1 MCHHHLLPG
10 AALRGAALRA
20 ALTLGA
26 TASLCAHARDASA
39 QASAPSVT
47 PPSVV
52 QHVDAVYPQSALAR
66 REHADV
72 LLTLTVDV
80 DGHVSKVEVVTS
92 GGADLD
98 EAAVSA
104 ARQWLFEPAR
114 RNGLAVASRIRVPFH
129 FAPPAPPP
137 ELVQPSPPEDQV
149 APMQAVPQE
158 TTPAPN
164 APASNGAGAEEVVVV
179 GRRQPI
185 SRGASD
191 FNVEVGQLAQ
201 VAQGNPHGNASDML
215 KLAAPGLLLTNEG
228 GEGHAEQVFLRGFD
242 AREGQDIE
250 FTVGGVPINESGNL
264 HGNGYADTH
273 FIIPELI
280 ERLRVLEGPFDP
292 RQGNY
297 AVAGSADYGL
307 GLEQR
312 GLTAKVTAGS
322 WGTERGL
329 LTWGPAN
336 ESRHTFAA
344 VEIYKTDGFGQ
355 NRDAQRATA
364 MGQYEG
370 KLGSKGSW
378 RLTTQAYS
386 THFHTAGVIR
396 EDDYAAGKIGFYDSY
411 DQSSFAR
418 AQVPQGG
425 DSSRYSIA
433 ADVETRSGDTT
444 LTQQVFLIK
453 RDMRLLEDFTG
464 FLLDVQQPLQSL
476 HPQRGD
482 ELDLNANELT
492 LGAKGSARWETKVLG
507 EKQEVEFGYFA
518 RGDQVSGTQQ
528 RLEATT
534 GVPYQTDTDLTSQL
548 ADIGLYG
555 DANLRVNSW
564 IAARGGVRADLFDYN
579 VLDNCAAHSVAHP
592 SLTNPPTD
600 QSCLSQQDYGRPR
613 EPNQRSS
620 TASTAV
626 LPKGTILFGPFEHL
640 TFSASYGQG
649 VRSIDPSYITQDV
662 KTPFASIVSYEAGAS
677 YAHNIGNWDVTA
689 RSILFQTHVD
699 KDLIFSESE
708 GRNVL
713 GVGTTRSGWVG
724 AARITGAFLDES
736 ANITLV
742 RSSYD
747 DTHLLVAYVPD
758 VVFRSDTAL
767 FRDLPLSIAGS
778 KVKAALGSGITYVGP
793 RALPYGQR
801 SSDIFTL
808 DVSATL
814 TWKNFAV
821 NVVSTNL
828 LDTKYRSGEYNFA
841 SDFHGQNIQSPGQ
854 PTFTPQPTLVPERLF
869 TAGAPRGIFGSLS
882 VNLGG
887 S

>member
-1 MCHHHLLPG
+1 MCHLHLRRALVERRRSRALLCLFGALAGLPVAG
-10 AALRGAALRA
+10 DAAGQEPAVPTAAA
-20 ALTLGA
+20 
-26 TASLCAHARDASA
+26 
-39 QASAPSVT
+39 SVT
-47 PPSVV
+47 PPTVLH
-52 QHVDAVYPQSALAR
+52 HVDAIYPPAALAER
-66 REHADV
+66 KHSDV
-72 LLTLTVDV
+72 VVAVTVDV
-80 DGHVSKVEVVTS
+80 DGHVSKVEVFES

-98 EAAVSA
+98 EAAISA
-104 ARQWLFEPAR
+104 ARQWLFAPAK
-114 RNGLAVASRIRVPFH
+114 RNGVAVPSRIRVPFH

-137 ELVQPSPPEDQV
+137 ELVQPTAPEDQV
-149 APMQAVPQE
+149 PSMQAVPQQASA
-158 TTPAPN
+158 TGR
-164 APASNGAGAEEVVVV
+164 APASGLTAEDVVVV
-179 GRRQPI
+179 GRRQPV

-191 FNVEVGQLAQ
+191 FNVEVGHLAQ
-201 VAQGNPHGNASDML
+201 VANGNPHGNASDML

-228 GEGHAEQVFLRGFD
+228 GEGHAEQVFMRGFD

-280 ERLRVLEGPFDP
+280 ERLRVVEGPFDP

-312 GLTAKVTAGS
+312 GLTAKTTFGS

-336 ESRHTFAA
+336 ESRHTFAG

-386 THFHTAGVIR
+386 THFHTAGVVR
-396 EDDYAAGKIGFYDSY
+396 EDDYASGKIGFYDSY
-411 DQSSFAR
+411 DQSTFAR
-418 AQVPQGG
+418 QQVPQGG

-444 LTQQVFLIK
+444 LAQQVFLIK
-453 RDMRLLEDFTG
+453 RDMRLIEDFTG

-476 HPQRGD
+476 NLQRGD
-482 ELDLNANELT
+482 ELDLNVNELT
-492 LGAKGSARWETKVLG
+492 IGARGLARWETKALDQ
-507 EKQEVEFGYFA
+507 KQEVEFGYFA

-555 DANLRVNSW
+555 DASLRVNSW

-592 SLTNPPTD
+592 SPTNAPID
-600 QSCLSQQDYGRPR
+600 QSCLSQQDFGRPR
-613 EPNQRSS
+613 EPNQQSS

-626 LPKGTILFGPFEHL
+626 LPKGTLLLGPFEHI

-662 KTPFASIVSYEAGAS
+662 KTPFASIVSYEGGAS
-677 YAHNIGNWDVTA
+677 YAHDIGNWSVTA

-699 KDLIFSESE
+699 KDLIFSESA

-724 AARITGAFLDES
+724 ATRITGAFLDES
-736 ANITLV
+736 ANLTLV
-742 RSSYD
+742 RSAYD

-767 FRDLPLSIAGS
+767 FSELPF
-778 KVKAALGSGITYVGP
+778 ALGGTKFKGAVGSGITYVGP

-801 SSDIFTL
+801 SGDIFTL

-814 TWKNFAV
+814 TWKNVAV
-821 NVVSTNL
+821 SIVSTNL
-828 LDTKYRSGEYNFA
+828 LDTQYRSGEYNYA
-841 SDFHGQNIQSPGQ
+841 SDFHSQA
-854 PTFTPQPTLVPERLF
+854 QPTLVPERLF
-869 TAGAPRGIFGSLS
+869 TAGAPRGVFGSLS